1 MNKNYYIVHFTRTR
15 TGEQTYGFV
24 RAWSA
29 ETAKHIV
36 MKEMKWTVEIT
47 DCKQVSKDEYQKAMA
62 Q

>member
-1 MNKNYYIVHFTRTR
+1 MNKNYYIVHFTHKR

-24 RAWSA
+24 RAWSE

-36 MKEMKWTVEIT
+36 MKETQGTVEIT
-47 DCKQVSKDEYQKAMA
+47 DCKQVSKDEERKAME